1 MKTLFTLLFL
11 ILCLN
16 LNLHAQVEKTLI
28 KSIATETTT
37 SSTDNAVIV
46 LPGKVVLT
54 EWDNQFIRIT
64 TNLKVANMSENIV
77 KQLIMVGR
85 YTIVGKINDDNNTRT
100 IFMPKM
106 ANTVTVKGVELSEL
120 VEFEISAP
128 KGYKI
133 EIKSTENDIAGQS
146 L

>member
-85 YTIVGKINDDNNTRT
+85 YTIVGKINDDNNMLT

>member
-1 MKTLFTLLFL
+1 MKTLFTLLIL

-16 LNLHAQVEKTLI
+16 LNADAQVEKTLV

-46 LPGKVVLT
+46 LPGKVVVS
-54 EWDNQFIRIT
+54 EWDNKFIRIT

-85 YTIVGKINDDNNTRT
+85 YTIVSKINDENNTLS
-100 IFMPKM
+100 IYMPKM
-106 ANTVTVKGVELSEL
+106 ANTVTVKGLVLSEL
-120 VEFEISAP
+120 VNFEISAP
-128 KGYKI
+128 KGYRLV
-133 EIKSTENDIAGQS
+133 IKSTENDIAGQS